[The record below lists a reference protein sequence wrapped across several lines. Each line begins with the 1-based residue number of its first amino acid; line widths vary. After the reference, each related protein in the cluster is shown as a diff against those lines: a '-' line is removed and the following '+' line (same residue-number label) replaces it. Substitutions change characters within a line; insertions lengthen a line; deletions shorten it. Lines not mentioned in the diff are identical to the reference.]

1 MKDASLDGGTEV
13 IELAIIWTIFAATP
27 SQGRPMLLDKSLT
40 VRFDNAAA
48 CEIAIGMIRS
58 RVPPNVELSCSP
70 YLAPARIAHDPDPRT
85 IPEVLR

>member
-1 MKDASLDGGTEV
+1 V
-13 IELAIIWTIFAATP
+13 IKLAIIWTIFAVTP
-27 SQGRPMLLDKSLT
+27 SRGPMLLDKTLT
-40 VRFDNAAA
+40 VRFENAAA

-70 YLAPARIAHDPDPRT
+70 YLISARMARHQDPRT

>member
-1 MKDASLDGGTEV
+1 V
-13 IELAIIWTIFAATP
+13 IKLAIIWTIFAATP
-27 SQGRPMLLDKSLT
+27 SQGPMLLDKSLNI
-40 VRFDNAAA
+40 RFDNAAA

-70 YLAPARIAHDPDPRT
+70 YLTSARIARYRDPRT

>member
-1 MKDASLDGGTEV
+1 MIK
-13 IELAIIWTIFAATP
+13 LAIIWTIFAVTP
-27 SQGRPMLLDKSLT
+27 SRGPMLLDKSLT

-70 YLAPARIAHDPDPRT
+70 YLASARIARAPNPRT